1 MECCRPDRGG
11 SVLAH
16 QCCVCCSVCH
26 KTTKKGQ
33 AYVQIYNLQM
43 ETQVIAD
50 YCKARAVV
58 LGCGNILFGD
68 DGLGPEAVEY
78 LKANY
83 ELPGDVY
90 ALNCG
95 ISVRELL
102 FTITLSDIRPERII
116 IVDAM
121 DVGKTPGE
129 VFEVDV
135 TEIPEIKIDDFSMH
149 QLPTSN
155 LLKELKNICG
165 VDVKII
171 SAQVQHIP
179 EEVSPGLSEVIQDAI
194 PAVCE
199 RILSALKG
207 SG

>member
-1 MECCRPDRGG
+1 METRG
-11 SVLAH
+11 SV
-16 QCCVCCSVCH
+16 
-26 KTTKKGQ
+26 
-33 AYVQIYNLQM
+33 
-43 ETQVIAD
+43 D
-50 YCKARAVV
+50 YCSARVVV

-68 DGLGPEAVEY
+68 DGFGPEAVEY
-78 LKANY
+78 LIKNY
-83 ELPGDVY
+83 QLPGDVY

-95 ISVRELL
+95 LSVRELL
-102 FTITLSDIRPERII
+102 FTITLSDARPERII

-135 TEIPEIKIDDFSMH
+135 TEIPVKKIDDFSMH

-179 EEVSPGLSEVIQDAI
+179 EEVSPGLSWVIQDAI
-194 PAVCE
+194 PPVCE
-199 RILSALKG
+199 KILSALKDN
-207 SG
+207 S

>member
-1 MECCRPDRGG
+1 
-11 SVLAH
+11 
-16 QCCVCCSVCH
+16 
-26 KTTKKGQ
+26 
-33 AYVQIYNLQM
+33 M

-50 YCKARAVV
+50 YCKARVVV

-68 DGLGPEAVEY
+68 DGLGPEAVDY
-78 LKANY
+78 LIENY
-83 ELPGDVY
+83 QLPPDVF

-95 ISVRELL
+95 LSVRDLL
-102 FTITLSDIRPERII
+102 FTITISEIRPERII

-135 TEIPEIKIDDFSMH
+135 AEIPAIKIDDFSMH

-179 EEVSPGLSEVIQDAI
+179 EEVSPGLSKVIQDSI
-194 PAVCE
+194 PSICE
-199 RILSALKG
+199 KIVYHLK
-207 SG
+207 

>member
-1 MECCRPDRGG
+1 MEN
-11 SVLAH
+11 
-16 QCCVCCSVCH
+16 
-26 KTTKKGQ
+26 
-33 AYVQIYNLQM
+33 QI
-43 ETQVIAD
+43 EAD
-50 YCKARAVV
+50 YCKARVVV
-58 LGCGNILFGD
+58 LGCGNTLFGD
-68 DGLGPEAVEY
+68 DGFGPEAVEY

-83 ELPGDVY
+83 EIPGDVY

-165 VDVKII
+165 VDVRII

-179 EEVSPGLSEVIQDAI
+179 GEVSPGLSKVIQDAI

-199 RILSALKG
+199 KILSALKG
-207 SG
+207 NVKG